1 MYDMP
6 TGLLPLDISL
16 ATSPRARDTTCRMS
30 SVAVVLRHVVPGAR
44 VFKATPPASTTARGV
59 RHPASSGL
67 TSPSRYHRHAHQRV
81 RSPTHHRV
89 PRASGDTCVDGREVK
104 PAVAVVKTSACP
116 HCRRAE
122 AALREAG
129 IAFVEVDASDA
140 AGVVRDAATAVSG
153 MRTVPQVFVGGACM
167 GGADDTIAAIE
178 SGELAERVRC
188 ALADAR
194 DATPP
199 LLAAAAAAAA
209 AAAGD
214 CAVDVTKDVAAASGS
229 GFGADAAY
237 DILDD
242 AAERMSRDLTP
253 GDRWTFGG
261 WRCPIKLERRV
272 VAGADVAKWIARDER
287 TMRAFADSGTGEEGA
302 ASVASVA
309 SRMCE
314 LGLLSSADGS
324 RALDAR
330 VVRDED
336 GAGSIP
342 FRLADHAA
350 APSAFPD
357 AKPLAALNARRR
369 FRGPAR
375 DARSIA
381 ADLRARILRLHDAFL
396 SPDGAFLDYEAMRDS
411 DAFREYARAA
421 EALQTVSL
429 CSLTEAEKT
438 AFFVNLYNAL
448 VVHVTVAA
456 GTPKAGLV
464 GFFDR
469 LSYFDRH
476 SYEVGGV
483 TYTCDDIEHGCLRGN
498 RPGAASLGA
507 LLGNP
512 KLSRGPFAATDDPRR
527 KNAIVHPDPRVHFAL
542 VCGAKSCPPIRL
554 YDGDNLESQLA
565 AAAAAFV
572 ESETRVAFG
581 DARQGGAGDETE
593 TENGNR
599 TPSAV
604 VTTSKIVGSWYK
616 WDFGENDAARVA
628 ALATYAGRETLLGR
642 ELARAAE
649 TPGVVVATRDYDW
662 DLNGKA

>member
-1 MYDMP
+1 
-6 TGLLPLDISL
+6 
-16 ATSPRARDTTCRMS
+16 MS
-30 SVAVVLRHVVPGAR
+30 SAAVVSRHVVPRAR
-44 VFKATPPASTTARGV
+44 VFEATHPASTTARGV
-59 RHPASSGL
+59 RHPASARL
-67 TSPSRYHRHAHQRV
+67 TSPSGYRRHARQRA

-89 PRASGDTCVDGREVK
+89 SRAVGDARVDGRDAK

-129 IAFVEVDASDA
+129 IAFVEIDASDA
-140 AGVVRDAATAVSG
+140 EGVVRDAASAVSG
-153 MRTVPQVFVGGACM
+153 MRTVPQVFVGGACV

-178 SGELAERVRC
+178 SGELAERVQR

-194 DATPP
+194 DATPSS
-199 LLAAAAAAAA
+199 LAAAA

-214 CAVDVTKDVAAASGS
+214 RAVEVAEDVASASGS

-237 DILDD
+237 AILDD

-261 WRCPIKLERRV
+261 WRRPIKLERRV
-272 VAGADVAKWIARDER
+272 VSGADVAEWIARDER
-287 TMRAFADSGTGEEGA
+287 TTRAFADSGTLEEGDA
-302 ASVASVA
+302 AIAA
-309 SRMCE
+309 IAARMCE

-324 RALDAR
+324 RALDVR
-330 VVRDED
+330 VVCDGD

-350 APSAFPD
+350 APSAFPE

-375 DARSIA
+375 DARSVA
-381 ADLRARILRLHDAFL
+381 ADLRARILHLHDAFL
-396 SPDGAFLDYEAMRDS
+396 SQDGTFVDYEAMHDS

-429 CSLTEAEKT
+429 ASLTNAEKT

-456 GTPKAGLV
+456 GPPKAGLV

-476 SYEVGGV
+476 AYEVGGA

-507 LLGNP
+507 LVGNP
-512 KLSRGPFAATDDPRR
+512 KLSRGPFAATGDKRR
-527 KNAIVHPDPRVHFAL
+527 ENAIVPPDPRVHFAL

-554 YDGDNLESQLA
+554 YDGENLESQLA
-565 AAAAAFV
+565 AAAAAFL

-581 DARQGGAGDETE
+581 DALAK
-593 TENGNR
+593 ENGAEEEKNDDDENR
-599 TPSAV
+599 TPGAV

-616 WDFGENDAARVA
+616 WDFGEDDAARVA
-628 ALATYAGRETLLGR
+628 ALSTYAGRETPLGR

-649 TPGVVVATRDYDW
+649 TPGVVIATRDYDW